1 MRLASLVRAAAA
13 LAAAAVAA
21 QAPAALAVTSG
32 SAAPAAG
39 AGGFHLP
46 YSDPNQ
52 AGWLTLCG
60 TNLKPVSNGSV
71 STKPFVWRVVS
82 DVPAP
87 QGYFVKG
94 AKATMFA
101 YQPRQGTPAG
111 SWSGTVMAAAS
122 YYYDRAHPM
131 AQFTPIDAP
140 LTQMTSAYPP
150 RWDHLIE
157 LRLYLSAP
165 QIPVLMTHYAAA
177 DIQVTGKTWRLVA
190 GGHSSCTAGK
200 VTAVET
206 SVGMPGAR
214 SKPKPP
220 PSASPSASP
229 SRPAGKSSGR
239 PLSGSS
245 SPGPSSPGAPP
256 TGAPSGSPGSGA
268 TTPSGAAPPGT
279 APTALSRSSSDRVI
293 TGVIAG
299 ASVLAVALLGRL
311 LWRRQRRET
320 G

>member
-1 MRLASLVRAAAA
+1 V
-13 LAAAAVAA
+13 AV

-32 SAAPAAG
+32 SAAPDAAG

-60 TNLKPVSNGSV
+60 TNLKPVTNGRIHV
-71 STKPFVWRVVS
+71 KPFVWRVVS
-82 DVPAP
+82 DVQAP

-101 YQPRQGTPAG
+101 YQPRQGAPAG

-140 LTQMTSAYPP
+140 LTQITSAYPP

-165 QIPVLMTHYAAA
+165 QIPVLMSHYAAA
-177 DIQVTGKTWRLVA
+177 DIQVIGKTWRLVA

-200 VTAVET
+200 VVAVET

-214 SKPKPP
+214 SKPTSP
-220 PSASPSASP
+220 PSASPSASR
-229 SRPAGKSSGR
+229 SPAKSSGQS
-239 PLSGSS
+239 SGSP
-245 SPGPSSPGAPP
+245 SPGPSSPGTSA
-256 TGAPSGSPGSGA
+256 TGAQSTSPGSPGPS
-268 TTPSGAAPPGT
+268 TPAGAAPPGT

-293 TGVIAG
+293 TGVVAG
-299 ASVLAVALLGRL
+299 ASVIAIVLLSRL
-311 LWRRQRRET
+311 LWRRQRRES

>member
-1 MRLASLVRAAAA
+1 MRLASLVKVAAA
-13 LAAAAVAA
+13 LAAATVAA
-21 QAPAALAVTSG
+21 QAPVALAVTSG
-32 SAAPAAG
+32 SDARGAAG
-39 AGGFHLP
+39 ARGTHLP
-46 YSDPNQ
+46 YTDPNQ

-60 TNLKPVSNGSV
+60 TNLKSV
-71 STKPFVWRVVS
+71 SSGSIKSKPFVWRVVS

-111 SWSGTVMAAAS
+111 AWSGTVMAAAS

-140 LTQMTSAYPP
+140 LTQMTKAYPP

-165 QIPVLMTHYAAA
+165 QIPVLMDHYAAA
-177 DIQVTGKTWRLVA
+177 DIQVIGKTWRLVA

-200 VTAVET
+200 VVAVET
-206 SVGMPGAR
+206 SVGMPGSR
-214 SKPKPP
+214 SKPKQA

-229 SRPAGKSSGR
+229 SRSPGKSSSR
-239 PLSGSS
+239 SQSGPP
-245 SPGPSSPGAPP
+245 SPGTSPAGVQP
-256 TGAPSGSPGSGA
+256 TSPGSPGA
-268 TTPSGAAPPGT
+268 TTPAGAVPPGT

-293 TGVIAG
+293 TIVIAG
-299 ASVLAVALLGRL
+299 ASVITIVLLSRL